1 VDSNLEPHR
10 WEVAMRHRRA
20 AVLLLAAAVL
30 VSCASV
36 FQSGRD
42 FPSPKPGAEIKNGAT
57 AKADLLKMFGEPTQ
71 VGTKDGEQTWT
82 WYFFQKGT
90 GSSPDLTKQLE
101 VTFNAQNVVKSHS
114 FSSNFP
120 EDMKNR

>member
-1 VDSNLEPHR
+1 
-10 WEVAMRHRRA
+10 MRHRSVA
-20 AVLLLAAAVL
+20 ALLTLAVVL

-42 FPSPKPGAEIKNGAT
+42 FPSPKPGTEIKNGTT

-71 VGTKDGEQTWT
+71 VGTKDGDQTWT
-82 WYFFQKGT
+82 WYYFQKSK
-90 GSSPDLTKQLE
+90 GSGPDLTKQLE
-101 VTFNAQNVVKSHS
+101 VTFNAQNVVKSYS

>member
-1 VDSNLEPHR
+1 MR
-10 WEVAMRHRRA
+10 YRRVAA
-20 AVLLLAAAVL
+20 LLTLAGFL
-30 VSCASV
+30 VSCASA

-42 FPSPKPGAEIKNGAT
+42 FPSPKPGAEIKNGTT
-57 AKADLLKMFGEPTQ
+57 AKADLLKMYGEPTQ
-71 VGTKDGEQTWT
+71 VGTKDGDQTWT
-82 WYFFQKGT
+82 WYFFKKGT

-101 VTFNAQNVVKSHS
+101 VTFNQQNVVKSYS